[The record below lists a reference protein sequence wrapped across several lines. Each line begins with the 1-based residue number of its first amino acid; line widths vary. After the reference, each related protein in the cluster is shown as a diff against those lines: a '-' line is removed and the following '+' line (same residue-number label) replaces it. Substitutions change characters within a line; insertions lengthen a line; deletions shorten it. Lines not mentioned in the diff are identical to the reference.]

1 MGLSLR
7 GREAQGAHCPTV
19 LCQVAGAQTL
29 TLSPP
34 HSPWSAM
41 VSQRFLFLQHGG
53 RTPVSTVPP
62 LPWLALS
69 CWLCWFHAPCVL
81 SRHTPAVG
89 GPFDP
94 LGVAQPPP
102 SWAMGRGGSLGSVC
116 DVGPHRPTLAPAQL
130 TSFFGALES
139 VLRYRATVV
148 QAFKD
153 MNRFTVNETV
163 LSTKDVLILLHK
175 WSLIE
180 RDARLQDDLRAAIEK
195 YQVKELLS
203 ECRDPAV
210 WRSPDCAQLPTE
222 HPAVCLSE
230 QHFRSCQGLGTGH
243 TRPRSPAEVAGEA
256 WL

>member
-1 MGLSLR
+1 MLPVCCQGTLR
-7 GREAQGAHCPTV
+7 RWVGH
-19 LCQVAGAQTL
+19 L
-29 TLSPP
+29 TLWALPSHPRP
-34 HSPWSAM
+34 GLWDEEAAWAQSA
-41 VSQRFLFLQHGG
+41 
-53 RTPVSTVPP
+53 T
-62 LPWLALS
+62 LA
-69 CWLCWFHAPCVL
+69 P
-81 SRHTPAVG
+81 
-89 GPFDP
+89 D
-94 LGVAQPPP
+94 
-102 SWAMGRGGSLGSVC
+102 
-116 DVGPHRPTLAPAQL
+116 RPTLAPAQL

-203 ECRDPAV
+203 ECQDPTV